1 MKNKIEKTAGLVQ
14 QALSSISNEN
24 TQMYADVKMHLKQ
37 ALKGLDKIQQK
48 ANKKKNTQNQFEQ
61 WWGNVQ
67 SGVAN
72 SNFSNM
78 SKEAQLNSLYK
89 INNLISV
96 EKNKIDELES
106 KISPKINHTQDQELL
121 TE

>member
-89 INNLISV
+89 INNLINV
-96 EKNKIDELES
+96 EQNKIDELES